1 MEGIFRMHNA
11 VGDNYRLT
19 IFGASHAE
27 KIGVR
32 IEGLPAGFRI
42 DLNKLQSF
50 MDRRAPGK
58 DRFSTAR
65 REPDRVIFEN
75 GITEDGQIVSSN
87 A

>member
-1 MEGIFRMHNA
+1 MHNA
-11 VGDNYRLT
+11 VGNNYRLT

-27 KIGVR
+27 KIGVK
-32 IEGLPAGFRI
+32 IEGLPAGSRI